1 MAELV
6 LVVDIADAAAADLD
20 GQLASCGFRVRSV
33 RDFGAA
39 AAILD
44 RQAPAAVVI
53 RAGERH
59 AADYAGSLWTLA
71 GAPLAV
77 VIERPLATAIER
89 DTTELIVSW
98 LDAGA
103 DTVLTCPL
111 SKRELCA
118 RIRAVFGR
126 NGAAKETPLRHRQA
140 APDAVRA

>member
-6 LVVDIADAAAADLD
+6 LVVDISDAPAADLD

-33 RDFGAA
+33 RDFEAA
-39 AAILD
+39 AALLD
-44 RQAPAAVVI
+44 QQAPAAVVI

-77 VIERPLATAIER
+77 AIEG
-89 DTTELIVSW
+89 DDTELIVSW

-103 DTVLTCPL
+103 DTILACPL
-111 SKRELCA
+111 SKRELGA

-140 APDAVRA
+140 APDAVRP